1 MDPLSYPNL
10 SLDARGARKKER
22 SFEMAI
28 PALVQGR
35 DALESEFTERIE
47 VSSLSAQEAVFWLA
61 AKVMIGSKLALHLEV
76 PRTFLLER
84 PLEVSLAGT
93 VQYVRSDLSVSE
105 KDQLVSVKLDRT
117 FRIDAPRNPPPTL

>member
-1 MDPLSYPNL
+1 MDPFAHPSFSP
-10 SLDARGARKKER
+10 DARGARKKER
-22 SFEMAI
+22 SFEMAL

-47 VSSLSAQEAVFWLA
+47 VSSLSAQEVVFWLS
-61 AKVMIGSKLALHLEV
+61 AKVLIGSKLALHLEV

-84 PLEVSLAGT
+84 PLEVTLAGT

-105 KDQLVSVKLDRT
+105 KDQLVSVRLDRN
-117 FRIDAPRNPPPTL
+117 FRINAPREPARML